1 MFYQALSV
9 STSIRC
15 SFPALSNEGLDG
27 RNHPVLV
34 SSVGVY
40 TGLLECHS
48 KHLVFLSAASSM
60 TGRGT

>member
-1 MFYQALSV
+1 MGGITL
-9 STSIRC
+9 
-15 SFPALSNEGLDG
+15 
-27 RNHPVLV
+27 VLV